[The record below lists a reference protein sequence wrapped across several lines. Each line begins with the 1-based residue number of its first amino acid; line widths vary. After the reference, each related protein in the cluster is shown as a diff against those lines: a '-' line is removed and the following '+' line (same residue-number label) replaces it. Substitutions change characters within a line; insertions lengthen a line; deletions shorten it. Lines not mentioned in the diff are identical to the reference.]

1 MINIERGKLLAEITD
16 LAIFAGNEILSIYHR
31 DLKIRKKSDNSPVT
45 EADEAAEKIILAGL
59 RRLTPN
65 IPVIAEEEISKGN
78 FIDVGDKPF
87 WLVDPLDGT
96 KEFIANRNEYTVN
109 IGLIE
114 NTKPTMGVV
123 FAPALDQCFSADG
136 TGTAIKRTQ
145 NSEPQL
151 INARK
156 LPKSEIIV
164 TASRSHGDPKE
175 MSRLLKDYTFSKI
188 LVSGS
193 SIKFCLIASGEAD
206 IYPRYGPT
214 NEWDTAA
221 GHAILAAAGG
231 SVKTIHN
238 DELTY
243 GKDKFKNPEFIA
255 YGNKTES

>member
-1 MINIERGKLLAEITD
+1 
-16 LAIFAGNEILSIYHR
+16 
-31 DLKIRKKSDNSPVT
+31 
-45 EADEAAEKIILAGL
+45 
-59 RRLTPN
+59 
-65 IPVIAEEEISKGN
+65 
-78 FIDVGDKPF
+78 
-87 WLVDPLDGT
+87 
-96 KEFIANRNEYTVN
+96 
-109 IGLIE
+109 
-114 NTKPTMGVV
+114 MGVV
-123 FAPALDQCFSADG
+123 FAPALGQCFSADG
-136 TGTAIKRTQ
+136 TGTAVKRFES
-145 NSEPQL
+145 SEPQQ
-151 INARK
+151 INARE

-164 TASRSHGDPKE
+164 TTSRSHSDPLE
-175 MSRLLKDYTFSKI
+175 MSKLIKDYTGAKV

-255 YGNKTES
+255 YGNETES